1 MDNSANRV
9 KEAFRETPNDRGA
22 KTEQLHD
29 SKEIKDASETGR
41 TAYVEAVGLEESV
54 ETTGKVAEIL
64 KEGAAEDKTSQ
75 GAKTATAQQQRK
87 QFDPAKIRAQ
97 LLNSLPN
104 EKVMR
109 SQVEREIKK
118 EIDYLHKK
126 AMKMLRKPGDISYF
140 EMSNIM
146 RKIRELKG
154 ILLRLSKIAMESLKT
169 LWLRYVHGLM

>member
-9 KEAFRETPNDRGA
+9 KEAFRETPSDRGA
-22 KTEQLHD
+22 KTEQFHD
-29 SKEIKDASETGR
+29 SKEIKDASEAGKA
-41 TAYVEAVGLEESV
+41 AYAEAVGLDETV
-54 ETTGKVAEIL
+54 ETTGRVSEIL
-64 KEGAAEDKTSQ
+64 KEGASEDQSS
-75 GAKTATAQQQRK
+75 GGGKTAAAQTSRK